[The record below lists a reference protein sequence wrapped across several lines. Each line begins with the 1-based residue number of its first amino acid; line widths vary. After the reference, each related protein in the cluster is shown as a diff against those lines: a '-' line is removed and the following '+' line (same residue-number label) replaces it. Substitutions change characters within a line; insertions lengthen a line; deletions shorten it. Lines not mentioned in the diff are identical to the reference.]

1 MMLQLDP
8 PIPLDT
14 PRGPAL
20 AHVLVD
26 YGPEHNL
33 MWVCFGDA
41 DGQIWTWDNS
51 KVRAQ
56 KNITMGRMTA
66 SCEPR

>member
-26 YGPEHNL
+26 DGPEHNL

-56 KNITMGRMTA
+56 KNITMGRLPA
-66 SCEPR
+66 SDEPR